1 MTKKKI
7 LVVEDD
13 ATLRLALQIRLKAN
27 DYAVFQAP
35 DAVTCLTSAQRVRP
49 DLILLDL
56 GLPGGDGYVVMQR
69 LKTNL
74 NLSDIPIIVVS
85 ARDREANE
93 GRSLVAG
100 AEAFL
105 QKPVENDLLLAT
117 IRQVLGEESGR
128 ASSLVSTSKPTHS
141 GQDGSQGLR
150 LIASC

>member
-1 MTKKKI
+1 MTQKKI

-13 ATLRLALQIRLKAN
+13 PSLRLALQIRLKAN
-27 DYAVFQAP
+27 DFAVFQAP

-56 GLPGGDGYVVMQR
+56 GLPGGDGYIVMQR

-74 NLSDIPIIVVS
+74 NLSDIPIVVVS

-93 GRSLVAG
+93 DRSLVAG

-117 IRQVLGEESGR
+117 IRQVLGQDAGR
-128 ASSLVSTSKPTHS
+128 SPTPPSTSQPVQPSQK
-141 GQDGSQGLR
+141 GSQGLR
-150 LIASC
+150 LMASC